1 MAELLIL
8 SLGSNLGDRA
18 FALHQAIG
26 NLRNEVGNLLGVSP
40 VYETEPYA
48 VGNHPSYLNLVA
60 AFSSRLDPE
69 TVLSITQKIELQSG
83 RKSKGD
89 LSPRL
94 IDIDLISYG
103 EHKIQNKSLVLP
115 HPRLHLRKFVL
126 IPLLDVCPNWKN
138 PSTGDPLCDLISN
151 CTDSSWVEKNS
162 YFIL

>member
-26 NLRNEVGNLLGVSP
+26 NLRSEVGNLLGVSP

-60 AFSSRLDPE
+60 AFSSTLDPD
-69 TVLSITQKIELQSG
+69 TILAITQKIELQSG
-83 RKSKGD
+83 RLSKGD
-89 LSPRL
+89 LSPRR

-103 EHKIQNKSLVLP
+103 ENRIQHEKLVLP
-115 HPRLHLRKFVL
+115 HPRMHLRKFVL
-126 IPLLDVCPNWKN
+126 IPLLDVCPDWKN
-138 PSTGDPLCDLISN
+138 PSTGDPLRDLISN
-151 CTDSSWVEKNS
+151 CTDSSWVKKNS
-162 YFIL
+162 FFIF

>member
-26 NLRNEVGNLLGVSP
+26 DLRNEVGNLLGVSP

-48 VGNHPSYLNLVA
+48 VGNHPPYLNLVA
-60 AFSSRLDPE
+60 AFSSRLDPD
-69 TVLSITQKIELQSG
+69 TVLAITQKIELQSG
-83 RKSKGD
+83 RKTKGD

-103 EHKIQNKSLVLP
+103 ERKIQNEHLVLP
-115 HPRLHLRKFVL
+115 HPRMHLRKFVL
-126 IPLLDVCPNWKN
+126 LPLFDVCPNWKN
-138 PSTGDPLCDLISN
+138 PSTSDQLLGLITN
-151 CTDSSWVEKNS
+151 CVDTSWVEKKS
-162 YFIL
+162 YFRL

>member
-60 AFSSRLDPE
+60 AFSSTLDPD
-69 TVLSITQKIELQSG
+69 TILAITQKIELQSG
-83 RKSKGD
+83 RLSKGD
-89 LSPRL
+89 LSPRR

-103 EHKIQNKSLVLP
+103 ENRIQHEKLVLP
-115 HPRLHLRKFVL
+115 HPRMHLRKFVL
-126 IPLLDVCPNWKN
+126 IPLLDVCPDWKN
-138 PSTGDPLCDLISN
+138 PSTGDPLRDLISN
-151 CTDSSWVEKNS
+151 CTDSSWVKKNS
-162 YFIL
+162 FFIF